1 MKSPL
6 TGAIGPVQDKS
17 GKNKKQVHSYPAVT
31 NDPVSI
37 GFTDQCVCQGMGI
50 NNQQN
55 GKSP

>member
-1 MKSPL
+1 VFEEPSYVTSRMKSPL

-37 GFTDQCVCQGMGI
+37 GFTD
-50 NNQQN
+50 
-55 GKSP
+55 